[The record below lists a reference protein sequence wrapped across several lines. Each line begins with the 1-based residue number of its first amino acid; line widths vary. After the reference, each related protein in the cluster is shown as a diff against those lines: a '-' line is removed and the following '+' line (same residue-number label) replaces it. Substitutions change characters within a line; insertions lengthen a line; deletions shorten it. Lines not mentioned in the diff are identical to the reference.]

1 VSHRDLAARLQPFGT
16 TIFATMGAQ
25 ALKFDA
31 VNLGQGF
38 PDEDGPLSIREE
50 AARATIDGR
59 GNQYPPGSGVASLRQ
74 EIAAHKH
81 SQYGLTY
88 DPDTQLI
95 VTCGATEGIAACVLG
110 LTEPG
115 DEVLLLEPFYDSYAA
130 TIAMAGGV
138 RVPVPLTADTFSIDG
153 DALRAAITPRS
164 RLLIV
169 NNPHNPTGHV
179 LSTAERRAI
188 ATLAAEFDLIVI
200 SDEVYE
206 HLTFTEAHRP
216 LALEPELRDR
226 TLTLSS
232 AGKIFSLTGWKI
244 GWVAGPADLVRAALG
259 AKQWLTYACAGPL
272 QHAVAYGL
280 GHEVGANRFTGQ
292 LARSLRDRA
301 THLNAGLVELGFD
314 VHEPAAGYF
323 TVVDTRAFLAAGRWP
338 GRATTAAELA
348 HELPAL
354 AGVVAI
360 PVAPLCDNPT
370 TGEHLL
376 RFAFCKRHEVIDEA
390 LLRLGATLI

>member
-1 VSHRDLAARLQPFGT
+1 
-16 TIFATMGAQ
+16 MGALAIQ
-25 ALKFDA
+25 HDA

-38 PDEDGPLSIREE
+38 PDEDGPESIRAE
-50 AARATIDGR
+50 AGRATSDGR
-59 GNQYPPGSGVASLRQ
+59 GNQYPPGIGVPPLRRA
-74 EIAAHKH
+74 ISAHKYG
-81 SQYGLTY
+81 QYGLEY
-88 DPDTQLI
+88 DSDTEVM

-138 RVPVPLTADTFSIDG
+138 RVPVPLTPGTFTVDEA
-153 DALRAAITPRS
+153 ALRAAITPRS
-164 RLLIV
+164 RILMV

-179 LSTAERRAI
+179 LSEAERRVI
-188 ATLAAEFDLIVI
+188 ATIAAEFDLIVI

-206 HLTFTEAHRP
+206 HLTFDAPHRP

-244 GWVAGPADLVRAALG
+244 GWVTGPADLVRAALG
-259 AKQWLTYACAGPL
+259 AKQWLTYTSAGPL

-280 GHEVGANRFTGQ
+280 EHEIGPDKFTGH
-292 LARSLRDRA
+292 LATSLRQRA
-301 THLNAGLVELGFD
+301 DHLNAGLVELGFD
-314 VHEPAAGYF
+314 FYEPAAGYF
-323 TVVDTRAFLAAGRWP
+323 TVVDTRSFLATGRWP
-338 GRATTAAELA
+338 GGATNAMELA
-348 HELPAL
+348 FELPAL
-354 AGVVAI
+354 AGIVAI
-360 PVAPLCDNPT
+360 PVAPLCDNEA

-376 RFAFCKRHEVIDEA
+376 RFAFCKRYEVIDRA
-390 LLRLGATLI
+390 LERLGAAVR

>member
-1 VSHRDLAARLQPFGT
+1 
-16 TIFATMGAQ
+16 MGAL
-25 ALKFDA
+25 ALRHDA

-38 PDEDGPLSIREE
+38 PDEDGPESIRAE
-50 AARATIDGR
+50 AGRATAEGR
-59 GNQYPPGSGVASLRQ
+59 GNQYPPGIGVPPLRRA
-74 EIAAHKH
+74 IAAHKFD
-81 SQYGLTY
+81 QYGLTY
-88 DPDTQLI
+88 DVDTEVM

-138 RVPVPLTADTFSIDG
+138 RVPVPLTPDTFTIDET
-153 DALRAAITPRS
+153 ALRAAITPRS
-164 RLLIV
+164 RILMV

-179 LSTAERRAI
+179 LSAAERRVI
-188 ATLAAEFDLIVI
+188 AAMAAEFDLIVV

-206 HLTFTEAHRP
+206 HLTFDAPHRP
-216 LALEPELRDR
+216 LALEPGLRDR

-244 GWVAGPADLVRAALG
+244 GWVTGPSDLVRAALG
-259 AKQWLTYACAGPL
+259 AKQWLTYTSAGPL

-280 GHEVGANRFTGQ
+280 EHEVGLAKFTGQ
-292 LARSLRDRA
+292 LAASLRARA
-301 THLNAGLVELGFD
+301 RRLNAGLVELGFD
-314 VHEPAAGYF
+314 YYEPAAGYF
-323 TVVDTRAFLAAGRWP
+323 TVVDTRAFLESGRWP
-338 GRATTAAELA
+338 GRATNALELA
-348 HELPAL
+348 FELPAL

-360 PVAPLCDNPT
+360 PVAALCDNPA

-376 RFAFCKRHEVIDEA
+376 RFAFCKRDEVLDQA
-390 LLRLGATLI
+390 LERLGSTLR